1 MDGINSILTTCAEP
15 TALTS
20 ILTSA
25 NGCSLGTVH
34 FKASI
39 LIKTSGSK
47 YQFNELTTSFR
58 LHPFQLRAEL
68 PVLQHFPFHI

>member
-20 ILTSA
+20 IRTSA
-25 NGCSLGTVH
+25 NGYSLGTVH

-39 LIKTSGSK
+39 LIKTSGFKISN
-47 YQFNELTTSFR
+47 Q
-58 LHPFQLRAEL
+58 
-68 PVLQHFPFHI
+68 